1 MNVQEIPLENVIP
14 YEKNPR
20 KKRNIEKVA
29 QSIKEFGF
37 LQPIVVDQNLVIVA
51 GHGRYE
57 AATMLNLKN
66 VPILKVGDGT
76 VHTLSPAQIKAY
88 RIADNKLNE
97 YSEWDFGLLHKEFGD
112 LLDVNYDLE
121 NLGFGEQ
128 ELESMI
134 TFEGNTDLYTS
145 ANAFDEWKE
154 MPEFDHE
161 NKKPYRTLYIHFY
174 EEDEVQQFSKLINQ
188 QITNKT
194 KFLYIPPIEK
204 KVMKDKE
211 YNNES

>member
-1 MNVQEIPLENVIP
+1 MNVQEVPIEVVKP

-20 KKRNIEKVA
+20 KKRNIDKVA
-29 QSIKEFGF
+29 KSIQEFGF
-37 LQPIVVDQNLVIVA
+37 LQPIVVDQENVIVV
-51 GHGRYE
+51 GHSRYE
-57 AATMLNLKN
+57 AAKMLDLKS
-66 VPILKVGDGT
+66 VPILKIGVGT
-76 VHTLSPAQIKAY
+76 VENLTDAQIKAY

-134 TFEGNTDLYTS
+134 TFEGNTDLYT
-145 ANAFDEWKE
+145 ATDAFNEWKE
-154 MPEFDHE
+154 MPEFDHD
-161 NKKPYRTLYIHFY
+161 NKKPYRTLYVHFY
-174 EEDEVQQFSKLINQ
+174 EENEVQKFSKLINQ
-188 QITNKT
+188 PITDKT
-194 KFLYIPPIEK
+194 KFLYIPPVEK

-211 YNNES
+211 YDVEG

>member
-1 MNVQEIPLENVIP
+1 MNVQEVPLKVVIP

-37 LQPIVVDQNLVIVA
+37 LQPIVVDQNMVIVA

-57 AATMLNLKN
+57 AAIMLNLKN
-66 VPILKVGDGT
+66 VPILKVGAGT
-76 VHTLSPAQIKAY
+76 VDALTPEQIKAY

-112 LLDVNYDLE
+112 LLDVNYDLM

-134 TFEGNTDLYTS
+134 TFEGNTDLYTKKD
-145 ANAFDEWKE
+145 AFDEWNE

-161 NKKPYRTLYIHFY
+161 NKKPYRTLYVHFY
-174 EEDEVQQFSKLINQ
+174 EEDEVQQFSKVINQ
-188 QITNKT
+188 PITEKT

-211 YNNES
+211 YDNE